1 MSEHDG
7 YQPGVPCWVA
17 SVQPDAEH
25 AARFYA
31 GLFGWEVANLM
42 PAESPGKYFLCRLR
56 GRDVAAVVSPHGAP
70 PPPAPVWSTHIW
82 VDDAD
87 ESAARV
93 AEMGGRVLGDAFDSP
108 GGGRMAVVADPAG
121 AVFCL
126 WQPTE
131 RRGAQVINEPG
142 AWTMSQLNTRDLE
155 GAKRFYGAV
164 FGWETDTF
172 EMDGGEFTL
181 WRVPGYVGGVPQQP
195 VSREVVATMLPMGG
209 GRFGDDVPPHWS
221 VEFWVDDTDAVAAR
235 AAELGGGV
243 VVAPHDAPSFRQA
256 VLTDPQGAVF
266 GVSTL
271 RLPS

>member
-1 MSEHDG
+1 M
-7 YQPGVPCWVA
+7 A
-17 SVQPDAEH
+17 
-25 AARFYA
+25 
-31 GLFGWEVANLM
+31 
-42 PAESPGKYFLCRLR
+42 
-56 GRDVAAVVSPHGAP
+56 VAA
-70 PPPAPVWSTHIW
+70 
-82 VDDAD
+82 
-87 ESAARV
+87 E
-93 AEMGGRVLGDAFDSP
+93 
-108 GGGRMAVVADPAG
+108 PAG

-131 RRGAQVINEPG
+131 RRGAQVVNEPG
-142 AWTMSQLNTRDLE
+142 AWSMSHLNTRDLE

-172 EMDGGEFTL
+172 EMAGGEITL
-181 WRVPGYVGGVPQQP
+181 WRVPGYVGGEPQQP
-195 VSREVVATMLPMGG
+195 VSREVVATMLPMSGE
-209 GRFGDDVPPHWS
+209 RFGDDVPPHWS